1 LFELQWIEF
10 PEKRN
15 KALLCYELPPP
26 SLQGYGV
33 SFMLHRGETPLY
45 ISDGSCAARRR
56 QRLILF
62 LATATVPKPHFRRG
76 HRWRRNAGSGVPWT

>member
-1 LFELQWIEF
+1 MFELQWIEF

-33 SFMLHRGETPLY
+33 SFMLHCGETSTALHLRRFLRRAPA
-45 ISDGSCAARRR
+45 SAAN
-56 QRLILF
+56 L
-62 LATATVPKPHFRRG
+62 VSS
-76 HRWRRNAGSGVPWT
+76 HRNSTKAAFSSR